1 MIRDDYT
8 AWDECPDVDNCEL
21 IQSFLELVD
30 SMVKDIQHLK
40 AETVKARYELSQ
52 KLDPE
57 HQWTTGADILSDL
70 CSALQTSPSLLL
82 GMKLTKDELTE
93 KEWKVIRAY
102 RSHTDVQKSVDKL
115 LEIED

>member
-21 IQSFLELVD
+21 TQSFLELVD

-70 CSALQTSPSLLL
+70 DTPHYDNLAYQEYMRIYYDGGDPMSF
-82 GMKLTKDELTE
+82 
-93 KEWKVIRAY
+93 KEHVDSMIRIAQGQDDDRY
-102 RSHTDVQKSVDKL
+102 
-115 LEIED
+115 

>member
-8 AWDECPDVDNCEL
+8 AWDECPDVDNC
-21 IQSFLELVD
+21 

-70 CSALQTSPSLLL
+70 DTPHYDNLAYQEYMRIYYDGGDPMSF
-82 GMKLTKDELTE
+82 
-93 KEWKVIRAY
+93 KEHGDSMIRIAQGQDDNRY
-102 RSHTDVQKSVDKL
+102 
-115 LEIED
+115 

>member
-30 SMVKDIQHLK
+30 SMVKDIQHLN

-57 HQWTTGADILSDL
+57 HQCTTGADILSDL
-70 CSALQTSPSLLL
+70 DTPHYDNLAYQEYMRIYYDGGNPMSF
-82 GMKLTKDELTE
+82 
-93 KEWKVIRAY
+93 KEHVDSMIRIAQGQDDDRY
-102 RSHTDVQKSVDKL
+102 
-115 LEIED
+115 